1 MEKYEAANSAHP
13 EAMPVLKV
21 VEPLMLPCSSC
32 ARRPLSPGLLAPI
45 AEPCS
50 KHMHLHVRPED

>member
-1 MEKYEAANSAHP
+1 MEKYEVAVSVHP

-21 VEPLMLPCSSC
+21 VESLMLPCSSC
-32 ARRPLSPGLLAPI
+32 ARRPLSPGLLAPV

-50 KHMHLHVRPED
+50 EHMHLHMRSED